1 MAEVYGVK
9 PKLFTREWWPYFW
22 MYYKWHTIGIVFAAV
37 CIISFTVGCITKTQ
51 YDLIMT
57 YAGGAPWQTGASD
70 ALAERLAEVITD
82 ADGNG
87 QKNVLVEK
95 IVMDNS
101 GADVMLNYNLQVK
114 VDIELSQEI
123 YNLYLFDEDEL
134 KLMLGR
140 EEANLVF
147 TPVADWAESAVPEDK
162 LYSKDGVAYAV
173 SVEDN
178 AYLKELGVPTK
189 GLYMLVR
196 NKVNESELCKKSYE
210 GAVAAAN
217 LILK

>member
-9 PKLFTREWWPYFW
+9 PKIFTREWWPYFW

-37 CIISFTVGCITKTQ
+37 CIISFTIGCITKTK

-57 YAGGAPWQTGASD
+57 YAGGTPWQTGVSE
-70 ALAERLAEVITD
+70 ALAEQLSEVITD

-87 QKNVLVEK
+87 QKNMLVETV
-95 IVMDNS
+95 VMDNT
-101 GADVMLNYNLQVK
+101 GTDVTLNYNLQVK
-114 VDIELSQEI
+114 VDIEMSQEI
-123 YNLYLFDEDEL
+123 YNLYLFDGDEM

-147 TPVADWAESAVPEDK
+147 TPVSDWAEVEVPEDK

-178 AYLKELGVPTK
+178 AYLKNLGVPTK

-196 NKVNESELCKKSYE
+196 NKVNESELCKKSYD

-217 LILK
+217 AILK

>member
-9 PKLFTREWWPYFW
+9 PKMFTREWWPYFW

-51 YDLIMT
+51 YDLIVT
-57 YAGGAPWQTGASD
+57 YAGGAPWQTGAGE
-70 ALAERLAEVITD
+70 ALEERLSEVITD

-95 IVMDNS
+95 VVMDSS
-101 GADVMLNYNLQVK
+101 GTDVALNYNLQVK

-123 YNLYLFDEDEL
+123 YNLYLFDEDEM

-140 EEANLVF
+140 DEANLMF
-147 TPVADWAESAVPEDK
+147 TPVSDWAEAAVPEDK
-162 LYSKDGVAYAV
+162 LYTKDGTAYAV
-173 SVEDN
+173 SMEDN
-178 AYLKELGVPTK
+178 AYLKDIGVPTK

-196 NKVNESELCKKSYE
+196 NKVNESELCKKSHD